1 MNALDSVSILICLAF
16 LGLGISHGLIKSVS
30 SLVAIIVGLY
40 GAKKLEPF
48 ISTILSVVHIHN
60 PKGLLGYLFVFFCI
74 YVAVKIVLLLLR
86 KVTTATG
93 LSPIDRAFGGLL
105 GLAKGIIAVVII
117 CTVMQIFL
125 PKDSAILRTSRLLP
139 YTRKLVSNAHVLI
152 PTEIYR
158 SASSGREHAP
168 GDTAKQGERKG
179 FSKPASALFHR
190 YNKTKATD
198 K

>member
-1 MNALDSVSILICLAF
+1 MNALDSISILICLVF

-48 ISTILSVVHIHN
+48 ISTVLSAVHIHN

-74 YVAVKIVLLLLR
+74 YVAVKIALLVLR
-86 KVTTATG
+86 KVTKASG

-105 GLAKGIIAVVII
+105 GLAKGVIAVVII
-117 CTVMQIFL
+117 CTVMQVFL
-125 PKDSAILRTSRLLP
+125 PKDSAILKNSHFLP
-139 YTRKLVSNAHVLI
+139 YTRTLVSKAHVLI
-152 PTEIYR
+152 PTQMER
-158 SASSGREHAP
+158 SAGSGRGQSIGQIPRQENL
-168 GDTAKQGERKG
+168 KG
-179 FSKPASALFHR
+179 FSNPLSKLFHR
-190 YNKTKATD
+190 DEKTKAPD